1 MYRVLVFMENEIP
14 KIAEELNKVPG
25 TEVITT
31 WSTGN
36 RIVFVVKNPKA
47 DFSSLSVRPEDQ
59 AIAAEPRKRGRP
71 TNKKETIDTQE

>member
-31 WSTGN
+31 WATGN
-36 RIVFVVKNPKA
+36 RIVFVVKNPNA

-71 TNKKETIDTQE
+71 TKKETLETQE